1 MSSNF
6 SRVVLAA
13 SLFIGTWGFSSCSQ
27 EGSPRLEETSSANY
41 SRASLSFSGVDA
53 VVQPLEESSA
63 RALSLEL
70 DENNK
75 MLPKVKELK
84 EGTKVL
90 CVIRSSNY
98 RQPVNYIQATWVK
111 KSNTTKPTYT
121 LSFDGEVSDIADADT
136 GFSFD
141 KTKDLGELS
150 MMLITG
156 GEWNPVLKRLNFSP
170 KLVRATSSKMEYDI
184 PYVSEWRPLDYAF
197 KNGLSDPSSLSIA
210 LKGHDPN
217 VANAPLEHY
226 TMKPAGML
234 LRMPV
239 EEEMAENG
247 GGRYQLN
254 KINIRSTAFGGQGYF
269 DFSENNVKNM
279 DTSVIDQKEHNSR
292 LWWAFSTPPLGDET
306 YSVENPTIHTFDG
319 EGVQEYGTRK
329 LRKYKPRYYLFLW
342 VMPRNQKPT
351 DIANGKVST
360 QIYADVEVKPLD
372 GSETVY
378 SNASDADEREFNQNH
393 VVVPRMRALPVYAS
407 DRLVRKNNT
416 DAAFVEGTSYTL
428 TLNLSRPDLPL
439 ELLSQFPVNKNFNGF
454 AKRTGD
460 TYFVPLTN
468 AAAAMSK
475 VEQDF
480 RSKTNR
486 SDWSIPSYERFSL
499 IAGTLYGKG
508 TLSPSATVLVDDPR
522 PGQPTKYINANAFGD
537 AGNFGVNKFE
547 NGNVNV
553 VRMLLGMHSQLVGDK
568 YVTYTVMFYPPMQK
582 GKGNDS
588 KYNRR
593 GDRLCIMRSEYV
605 DVNPIDGRPA
615 FKLTMRYLGTY
626 SNDIGIISPDLPEV
640 EESTQKA
647 VLAAAVDKII
657 AQGDAYWNDNLRRQ
671 DDVTRYLPMWQKDPA
686 SGRVYAVGDPN
697 YNWGSMGCM
706 PFNTGSITYVYY
718 GKYGIGYDAIGRTS
732 PYETLTRQTPVLL
745 MRDRLT
751 RK

>member
-141 KTKDLGELS
+141 KTQDLGELS

-156 GEWNPVLKRLNFSP
+156 GEWDPVAKRLQFSP
-170 KLVRATSSKMEYDI
+170 KLVRATSSTMEYDI

-197 KNGLSDPSSLSIA
+197 KNGSSDPSSLSIA

-247 GGRYQLN
+247 GGSYQLN
-254 KINIRSTAFGGQGYF
+254 AITIRSTAFGGQGYF
-269 DFSENNVKNM
+269 DLSQSNVKNLNS
-279 DTSVIDQKEHNSR
+279 DVIDQKGRSYR
-292 LWWAFSTPPLGDET
+292 SWWTFSTPVDGEKFD
-306 YSVENPTIHTFDG
+306 VKNPTTHTFEDNVL
-319 EGVQEYGTRK
+319 ETYGTRRLK
-329 LRKYKPRYYLFLW
+329 KYKPRYYLFLW

-351 DIANGKVST
+351 DVTAGNVST
-360 QIYADVEVKPLD
+360 EIFADVDVKPESTND
-372 GSETVY
+372 VVW
-378 SNASDADEREFNQNH
+378 SNSSAADELDLKGYA
-393 VVVPRMRALPVYAS
+393 VVPRMKALPVYAS
-407 DRLVRKNNT
+407 DRLVRKSDGTN
-416 DAAFVEGTSYTL
+416 AAFVEGTSYTL
-428 TLNLSRPDLPL
+428 TLNLNRPDLPL
-439 ELLSQFPVNKNFNGF
+439 ELVSQLPVNSSYTGF
-454 AKRTGD
+454 AKRKKDAAYLDNQNPELAALETA
-460 TYFVPLTN
+460 FRN
-468 AAAAMSK
+468 AHGS
-475 VEQDF
+475 
-480 RSKTNR
+480 N
-486 SDWSIPSYERFSL
+486 WSIPSLERFSML
-499 IAGTLYGKG
+499 LGSSSGYGS
-508 TLSPSATVLVDDPR
+508 LSSNASQIYKSTPF
-522 PGQPTKYINANAFGD
+522 INSDTYAD
-537 AGNFGVNKFE
+537 AGNYGVNKLD
-547 NGNVNV
+547 GGQVNV
-553 VRMLLGMHSQLVGDK
+553 QRMLLGFRSIEKNGKVVL
-568 YVTYTVMFYPPMQK
+568 YTLLFYPTMVI
-582 GKGNDS
+582 GTRVYDRTAN
-588 KYNRR
+588 
-593 GDRLCIMRSEYV
+593 RLCIMRSEYV
-605 DVNPIDGRPA
+605 ETSPYYGGPA
-615 FKLTMRYLGTY
+615 YKLTLRYIGGY
-626 SNDIGIISPDLPEV
+626 SNDIGILDPNMAETDQERKQF
-640 EESTQKA
+640 EA
-647 VLAAAVDKII
+647 VIAALNRII
-657 AQGDAYWNDNLRRQ
+657 EKGENYWNDNLRMQ
-671 DDVTRYLPMWQKDPA
+671 DDITRYFPLWQKDPA
-686 SGRVYAVGDPN
+686 TGNTYAVGEAGYTWAN
-697 YNWGSMGCM
+697 EMAYM
-706 PFNTGSITYVYY
+706 PFAAPRATAVYF
-718 GKYGIGYDAIGRTS
+718 GKLGIGYS
-732 PYETLTRQTPVLL
+732 PMDYGMYSLL
-745 MRDRLT
+745 DKQGVMLMMRDRLT

>member
-121 LSFDGEVSDIADADT
+121 LSFDGEVSGTADADT

-156 GEWNPVLKRLNFSP
+156 GEWDPVKKQLKFSP
-170 KLVRATSSKMEYDI
+170 KLVRATSTNMEYDM
-184 PYVSEWRPLDYAF
+184 PYVSEWRPLDYGF
-197 KNGLSDPSSLSIA
+197 KNGASDPSSLSVA
-210 LKGHDPN
+210 LKGHNPN

-226 TMKPAGML
+226 TLKPAGML

-239 EEEMAENG
+239 EEEMDENG

-254 KINIRSTAFGGQGYF
+254 GITIRSNAFGGQGYF
-269 DFSENNVKNM
+269 NLTENNIRNM
-279 DTSVIDQKEHNSR
+279 DTSVIDQKKPSYR
-292 LWWAFSTPPLGDET
+292 SWWSFSAPEGGEQ
-306 YSVENPTIHTFDG
+306 YSVENPIIHTFDG
-319 EGVQEYGTRK
+319 DGVQEYGTRK
-329 LRKYKPRYYLFLW
+329 LRRYKPRYYLFLW
-342 VMPRNQKPT
+342 VMPRSMQPEDVT
-351 DIANGKVST
+351 AGKVST
-360 QIYADVEVKPLD
+360 QIYADVDVKPLN
-372 GSETVY
+372 GSEVVY
-378 SNASDADEREFNQNH
+378 SNTSDADKLEFNQNY
-393 VVVPRMRALPVYAS
+393 VVAPRMKALPVYAS

-428 TLNLSRPDLPL
+428 TLNLNRPDMPI
-439 ELLSQFPVNKNFNGF
+439 ELLSQFPVNKDLNGF
-454 AKRTGD
+454 AKKKD
-460 TYFVPLTN
+460 QVYFVPVTN
-468 AAAAMSK
+468 AAAAIST
-475 VEQDF
+475 VEGDF
-480 RSKTNR
+480 RTNTNR

-508 TLSPSATVLVDDPR
+508 TLSSSATVLVDDPR
-522 PGQPTKYINANAFGD
+522 SGQPAKYINANAFGD
-537 AGNFGVNKFE
+537 AGNFGVNKLE

-553 VRMLLGMHSQLVGDK
+553 IRMLLGMHSKPEGDK
-568 YVTYTVMFYPPMQK
+568 YVTYTVLFYPSMDK
-582 GKGNDS
+582 NKNH
-588 KYNRR
+588 NRR

-605 DVNPIDGRPA
+605 EDSPYGTPA

-626 SNDIGIISPDLPEV
+626 SNDIGIISPDLPFV
-640 EESTQKA
+640 AESEQKA
-647 VLAAAVDKII
+647 QLAAAVDKII
-657 AQGDAYWNDNLRRQ
+657 AKGDDYWNDNLRRQ
-671 DDVTRYLPMWQKDPA
+671 DDITRYFPMWQKDPA
-686 SGRVYAVGDPN
+686 TGNIYTVGDAN
-697 YNWGSMGCM
+697 YNWGPMGCM
-706 PFNTGSITYVYY
+706 PFNTGSVTYVYY
-718 GKYGIGYDAIGRTS
+718 GKHGIGYDAIGRTS
-732 PYETLTRQTPVLL
+732 PYETLTRQTPILL

>member
-13 SLFIGTWGFSSCSQ
+13 SLLIGTWGFSSCSQ
-27 EGSPRLEETSSANY
+27 DGSPRLEETDSANY

-53 VVQPLEESSA
+53 VVEPLEESSA

-90 CVIRSSNY
+90 CVIRSSNAF
-98 RQPVNYIQATWVK
+98 QPVNYIQATWVK

-121 LSFDGEVSDIADADT
+121 LSFDGEVSGTAGTGT

-141 KTKDLGELS
+141 KTKSLGNLS

-156 GEWNPVLKRLNFSP
+156 GEWDPVKKRLKFSP
-170 KLVRATSSKMEYDI
+170 KLVRATSSKIEYDI
-184 PYVSEWRPLDYAF
+184 PYVSEWRPLDYGF
-197 KNGLSDPSSLSIA
+197 KNGSSDPSSLSVA
-210 LKGHDPN
+210 LKGHNPN

-226 TMKPAGML
+226 TLKPAGML

-254 KINIRSTAFGGQGYF
+254 GITIRSTSFGGQGYF
-269 DFSENNVKNM
+269 NLSESNIKALQDDV
-279 DTSVIDQKEHNSR
+279 VDQKERSYR
-292 LWWAFSTPPLGDET
+292 SWWTFSTPDDGEKFD
-306 YSVENPTIHTFDG
+306 VENPTIHTFEDNVL
-319 EGVQEYGTRK
+319 ETYGTRK
-329 LRKYKPRYYLFLW
+329 LRRYKPRYYLFLW

-351 DIANGKVST
+351 DVANGKVST
-360 QIYADVEVKPLD
+360 QIYADVDVKPLD

-378 SNASDADEREFNQNH
+378 SNASDADEREFNHNH

-439 ELLSQFPVNKNFNGF
+439 ELLSQFPVNKDLNGF
-454 AKRTGD
+454 AKRTD
-460 TYFVPLTN
+460 DAYFVPVTN
-468 AAAAMSK
+468 ATAAIST
-475 VEQDF
+475 VDTDF
-480 RSKTNR
+480 RTNTNR
-486 SDWSIPSYERFSL
+486 SDWSIPSFERFSL

-508 TLSPSATVLVDDPR
+508 TLSPSATFLVNDLR
-522 PGQPTKYINANAFGD
+522 PGQPTKYISADAFGD
-537 AGNFGVNKFE
+537 AGNFGANKLDNGSVNI
-547 NGNVNV
+547 

-568 YVTYTVMFYPPMQK
+568 YVTYTVMFYPPMQI
-582 GKGNDS
+582 GKGNDP

-593 GDRLCIMRSEYV
+593 GERLCIMRSEYV
-605 DVNPIDGRPA
+605 DISPYGGPA

-626 SNDIGIISPDLPEV
+626 SNDIGIISPELPEV
-640 EESTQKA
+640 QESTQKA

-657 AQGDAYWNDNLRRQ
+657 AKGDEYWNDNLRRQ
-671 DDVTRYLPMWQKDPA
+671 DDITRYLPMWQKDPA
-686 SGRVYAVGDPN
+686 SGRIYTVGDTN
-697 YNWGSMGCM
+697 YNWGPMGCM
-706 PFNTGSITYVYY
+706 PFNVGSVTYVYY
-718 GKYGIGYDAIGRTS
+718 GKHGIGYDLIGQTS
-732 PYETLTRQTPVLL
+732 RYETLTRQAPVLL
-745 MRDRLT
+745 MRNRLT